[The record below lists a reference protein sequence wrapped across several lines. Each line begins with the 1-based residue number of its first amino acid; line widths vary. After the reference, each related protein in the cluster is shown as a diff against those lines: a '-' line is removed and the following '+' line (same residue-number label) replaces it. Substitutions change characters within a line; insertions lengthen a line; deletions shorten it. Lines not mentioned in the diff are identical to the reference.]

1 MERARTATNEL
12 DDSVAEIPPENGSQ
26 VGQDDRTATNESYD
40 SWVVV
45 VRGRQVE
52 RRGKPTNESYNSLVV
67 EMGCMVRGGKP
78 PTSRLTCWWRR
89 WVARWWYMAG
99 GCKGEETPPAVAV
112 AAAAA
117 AVAVALLLLLVVV
130 VMVVDVVIS
139 RHSGCW

>member
-1 MERARTATNEL
+1 MERARTATNES
-12 DDSVAEIPPENGSQ
+12 DDLVVENSSQ
-26 VGQDDRTATNESYD
+26 VGRDDRTAINKSYD
-40 SWVVV
+40 SLVVV

-52 RRGKPTNESYNSLVV
+52 RRGKPTNKSYNSLVV

-78 PTSRLTCWWRR
+78 PTSRMTCWWWR

-112 AAAAA
+112 ATA

-139 RHSGCW
+139 CHSGCW